1 MGEVGIVT
9 IGDLYLDT
17 VVDLAHAIPPTRFTE
32 LTVSSSCFTGW
43 SRRVGGS
50 ALQVARA
57 ALAAGFVRA
66 TCVGALGAPGGEP
79 DAAAREI
86 AIRAKGWGV
95 TLAVAYLP
103 DATGEVLVVY
113 DANGTRLMIS
123 KRGANALLGP
133 SVLAPAMH
141 DAVRVAA
148 AVHISG
154 YTLLQPAR
162 WRAVRTLLD
171 TAREGDALV
180 ALDLAPHNL
189 HQLMQRAEL
198 LERIVGMDC
207 VMVEVPLLRRLAAPR
222 EVPPD
227 APTDVPFEV
236 SVDEAIAWGAS
247 RFPQL
252 VVHITPDVAL
262 IVKDGRVVD
271 RRKFAYDSG
280 PGSRGQSGAAQA
292 VLLAEMISR
301 QPGIPRQHRLRAGP

>member
-1 MGEVGIVT
+1 MGEARIVT

-17 VVDLAHAIPPTRFTE
+17 VVDLAQAIPPTRFTE
-32 LTVSSSCFTGW
+32 LTPSSSCFTGW

-57 ALAAGFVRA
+57 ALAAGFAHA
-66 TCVGALGAPGGEP
+66 TCVGALGSPGGEP

-86 AIRAKGWGV
+86 ATYARDWGI
-95 TLAVAYLP
+95 TLAVAYVP

-123 KRGANALLGP
+123 KRGANALLDP
-133 SVLAPAMH
+133 NVLAPAMH
-141 DAVRVAA
+141 DAVRAAA

-162 WRAVRTLLD
+162 WRAVRALLD
-171 TAREGDALV
+171 TARAGDALV

-189 HQLMQRAEL
+189 HRLMRKSEL
-198 LERIVGMDC
+198 LERIVDMDC
-207 VMVEVPLLRRLAAPR
+207 VMVEVSLLRRLAAPR

-236 SVDEAIAWGAS
+236 SVDEAIAWGES

-252 VVHITPDVAL
+252 VVHMTPDVAL
-262 IVKDGRVVD
+262 IVRGGRVVD
-271 RRKFAYDSG
+271 RRRFAYESG

-292 VLLAEMISR
+292 VLLAEMIRR
-301 QPGIPRQHRLRAGP
+301 QPGIPRRHRFGAGP